1 MRRYR
6 LSVGLV
12 LALLVAG
19 FVAWVATRL
28 PEGPV
33 KVEVVK

>member
-19 FVAWVATRL
+19 FVAWIATRL
-28 PEGPV
+28 PDNLT
-33 KVEVVK
+33 VEATR

>member
-12 LALLVAG
+12 LALLVAA
-19 FVAWVATRL
+19 FVAWIATRL

-33 KVEVVK
+33 KMEVVK